1 VKNMTDYNPMR
12 RLPPTAGYK
21 QGDLLVLC
29 GELFGRGYAN
39 GIVDEAKI
47 RGMTVIGTT
56 MGRREAD
63 GSLRPLNSVE
73 LAEAETQLGGR
84 IINIPLE
91 AGFDMEPDSSGVSPV
106 DRFKGVKPDE
116 WEGVRLD
123 WDGIEQSR
131 QKGIARFTANLAA
144 VAAELEKLIPA
155 GANLLF
161 VHCMAG
167 GVPRTRLFM
176 PLFNRIF
183 KGQGER
189 FISSERFWN
198 SDLGRLCKISFD
210 EVTADTFGYLID
222 SMASFQAGITA
233 RGGKVA
239 YAAYGYHGCEVLING
254 EYFWQSYIPYLPGW
268 AKIRLEETALAA
280 WGRGTAATVFNSPEI
295 QTNSS
300 ALFMGVEIS
309 LYPLLAALEKEGGG
323 KVSIAIREEC
333 LRLLRQGASLETL
346 LAEAD
351 QYLASPLMA
360 GFRNYDMW
368 PHHNTPEQAEL
379 MLNCSARLLEMN
391 KNPKEIVC
399 AVLSR
404 AVFTAVGKLMLDTMW
419 NPTAPVFW
427 LGHDMIAKR
436 LTTP

>member
-1 VKNMTDYNPMR
+1 MTTYNPMR
-12 RLPPTAGYK
+12 RLPAAAGFK

-39 GIVDEAKI
+39 GIVDEAKR
-47 RGMTVIGTT
+47 RGMAIIGTT
-56 MGRREAD
+56 MGRREGD
-63 GSLRPLNSVE
+63 GSLRPLNPEE
-73 LAEAETQLGGR
+73 LAEAEALLGGR
-84 IINIPLE
+84 ITNIPIE
-91 AGFDMEPDSSGVSPV
+91 AGFDMEPDKSGLTTI
-106 DRFKGVKPDE
+106 DRLRGVKPDE
-116 WEGVRLD
+116 LEGIRLD
-123 WDGIEQSR
+123 WECIEQSR
-131 QKGIARFTANLAA
+131 QRGIMRFTANLAA
-144 VAAELEKLIPA
+144 VAAELKKTTPA

-167 GVPRTRLFM
+167 GVPRARVFM

-183 KGQGER
+183 KGQGDR
-189 FISSERFWN
+189 FLSSERFWN

-222 SMASFQAGITA
+222 ATESTRAGITA

-254 EYFWQSYIPYLPGW
+254 SYTWQSYIPYLPGW
-268 AKIRLEETALAA
+268 AKIRLEDAALAA
-280 WGRGTAATVFNSPEI
+280 RNRGAAATVFNSPEI

-300 ALFMGVEIS
+300 ALFMGVENS
-309 LYPLLAALEKEGGG
+309 LYPLLAALDREGGG
-323 KVSIAIREEC
+323 GMAFDINEEC
-333 LRLLRQGASLETL
+333 RRLLRDDASLESL
-346 LAEAD
+346 LAAAGE
-351 QYLASPLMA
+351 YLAAPILTD
-360 GFRNYDMW
+360 FRNFETW

-391 KNPKEIVC
+391 RNPKEIVC
-399 AVLSR
+399 DVLSR

-419 NPTAPVFW
+419 DSCAPVFW
-427 LGHDMIAKR
+427 LNHDIVAKR